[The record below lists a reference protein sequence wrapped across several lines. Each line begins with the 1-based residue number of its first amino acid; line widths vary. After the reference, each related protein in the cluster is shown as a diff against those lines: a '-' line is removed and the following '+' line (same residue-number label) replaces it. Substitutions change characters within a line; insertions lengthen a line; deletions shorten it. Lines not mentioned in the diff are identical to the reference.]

1 MKCSENNILNIIGVL
16 AVNCQHPEY
25 STIATGLGAS
35 ATNGQI
41 AITDD
46 LDELISK
53 GLLLPLIRID
63 SDGVSV
69 NNPSGA
75 VIAQNGNGTERV
87 NIANAIKGLTFDL
100 SAQADKAKYYSY
112 VSGAAEGYFVNSDGQ
127 IAGASMDFDSNLLTP
142 LRLNI
147 TGDPQEANGITSHGT
162 TLPTPQLSFTTPD
175 NFIFANQNA
184 IENFFD
190 YEPYAIENFEIS
202 ITSNVATIKGY
213 TKSGKQISFT
223 EATNLVS
230 MDDLGASITF
240 TPTNGTLVSSTIGAS
255 ATLLSVYGIANGFF
269 FNDNFSVPA

>member
-35 ATNGQI
+35 VTSGQI
-41 AITDD
+41 TITADIG
-46 LDELISK
+46 ELIGK

-175 NFIFANQNA
+175 NFIFANQNE

-190 YEPYAIENFEIS
+190 YEPYAIENFEI
-202 ITSNVATIKGY
+202 TVATNVATIKGF

-230 MDDLGASITF
+230 KDDLGATITL
-240 TPTNGTLVSSTIGAS
+240 TPTNGTLVSSAIGAS
-255 ATLLSVYGIANGFF
+255 ASLLSIYGIANGFF
-269 FNDNFSVPA
+269 FNENFPL

>member
-35 ATNGQI
+35 VTSGQI
-41 AITDD
+41 AITADI
-46 LDELISK
+46 DELISK

-127 IAGASMDFDSNLLTP
+127 IAGASMAFGSNLLTP

-147 TGDPQEANGITSHGT
+147 TGDPAEANGITAHGT

-175 NFIFANQNA
+175 NFIFANQNK

-190 YEPYAIENFEIS
+190 YEPYAIETFEI
-202 ITSNVATIKGY
+202 TVASNVATIKGY

-230 MDDLGASITF
+230 KNDLGATITF
-240 TPTNGTLVSSTIGAS
+240 TPTNGTLVSSAIGAS

-269 FNDNFSVPA
+269 FNENFPV

>member
-35 ATNGQI
+35 VTSGQI
-41 AITDD
+41 TITADIG
-46 LDELISK
+46 ELIGK

-75 VIAQNGNGTERV
+75 VIAQNGNGTERI

-100 SAQADKAKYYSY
+100 SAQIDKAKYYSY
-112 VSGAAEGYFVNSDGQ
+112 VSGASEGYFVSSDGQ
-127 IAGASMDFDSNLLTP
+127 IAGASMDFANNRLTP

-147 TGDPQEANGITSHGT
+147 TGDPAEANGITAHGT

-175 NFIFANQNA
+175 NFIFANQNE

-190 YEPYAIENFEIS
+190 YEPYAIENFEI
-202 ITSNVATIKGY
+202 TVATNVATIKGF
-213 TKSGKQISFT
+213 TKSGKLISFT
-223 EATNLVS
+223 EVTNLVS
-230 MDDLGASITF
+230 KDDLGATITL
-240 TPTNGTLVSSTIGAS
+240 TPTNGNLVSSAIGAN
-255 ATLLSVYGIANGFF
+255 ATMLSVYGIANGFF
-269 FNDNFSVPA
+269 FNENFPLV

>member
-16 AVNCQHPEY
+16 AVNCQHPQY

-35 ATNGQI
+35 VTSGQI
-41 AITDD
+41 ALTADVG
-46 LDELISK
+46 ELIGK

-100 SAQADKAKYYSY
+100 SAQADKAKYYAF
-112 VSGAAEGYFVNSDGQ
+112 VSGAAEGYFVSSDGQ
-127 IAGASMDFDSNLLTP
+127 IAGASMDFANNRLTP

-147 TGDPQEANGITSHGT
+147 TGDPAEANGITAHGT

-175 NFIFANQNA
+175 NFIFANQNG

-190 YEPYAIENFEIS
+190 YEPYAIENFEI
-202 ITSNVATIKGY
+202 TVASNIATIKGY

-230 MDDLGASITF
+230 TDDLGASITF
-240 TPTNGTLVSSTIGAS
+240 TATNGTLVSSAIGAS
-255 ATLLSVYGIANGFF
+255 ATMLSVYGIANGFI
-269 FNDNFSVPA
+269 FNENFPL

>member
-35 ATNGQI
+35 VTSGQI
-41 AITDD
+41 AITADI
-46 LDELISK
+46 DELISK

-127 IAGASMDFDSNLLTP
+127 IAGASMAFGSNLLTP

-147 TGDPQEANGITSHGT
+147 TGDPAEANGITAHGT

-175 NFIFANQNA
+175 NFIFANQNK

-190 YEPYAIENFEIS
+190 YEPYAIETFEI
-202 ITSNVATIKGY
+202 TVASNVATIKGY

-230 MDDLGASITF
+230 KDDLGATITF
-240 TPTNGTLVSSTIGAS
+240 TPTNGTLVSSAIGAS
-255 ATLLSVYGIANGFF
+255 ATLLSVYGIANGFI
-269 FNDNFSVPA
+269 FNENFPV

>member
-25 STIATGLGAS
+25 STIATGLGATAS
-35 ATNGQI
+35 SGQLS
-41 AITDD
+41 ITANISQ
-46 LDELISK
+46 LIGK

-87 NIANAIKGLTFDL
+87 NIADAVKGLTFDL
-100 SAQADKAKYYSY
+100 SAQIDKAKYYSY
-112 VSGAAEGYFVNSDGQ
+112 VSGAIEGYFVNSDGQ
-127 IAGASMDFDSNLLTP
+127 IAGASMNFTSNLLTP

-175 NFIFANQNA
+175 DFIFANQA
-184 IENFFD
+184 GIENFFD
-190 YEPYAIENFEIS
+190 YEPYAIENFKV
-202 ITSNVATIKGY
+202 TKVSNVVTIKGF
-213 TKSGKQISFT
+213 TKSGKQIMFT
-223 EATNLVS
+223 EATNLIS
-230 MDDLGASITF
+230 ADDLGTAITF
-240 TPTNGTLVSSTIGAS
+240 TPTNGALVSSAIGAT
-255 ATLLSVYGIANGFF
+255 ATLLSVYGIANGFI
-269 FNDNFSVPA
+269 FNENFPV

>member
-16 AVNCQHPEY
+16 AVNCQHPQY

-35 ATNGQI
+35 VTSGQI
-41 AITDD
+41 AITADI
-46 LDELISK
+46 DELISK

-112 VSGAAEGYFVNSDGQ
+112 VSGAAEGYLVNSDGQ
-127 IAGASMDFDSNLLTP
+127 IAGASMAFGSNLLTP

-147 TGDPQEANGITSHGT
+147 TGDPAEANGITAHGT

-175 NFIFANQNA
+175 NFIFANQSK

-190 YEPYAIENFEIS
+190 YEPYAIETFEI
-202 ITSNVATIKGY
+202 TVASNVATIKGY

-230 MDDLGASITF
+230 KNDLGATITF
-240 TPTNGTLVSSTIGAS
+240 TPTNGTLVSSAIGAT
-255 ATLLSVYGIANGFF
+255 ATLLSVYGIANGFI
-269 FNDNFSVPA
+269 FNENFPV

>member
-16 AVNCQHPEY
+16 AVNCKHPEY

-35 ATNGQI
+35 VTSGQI
-41 AITDD
+41 TITADI
-46 LDELISK
+46 DELISK

-127 IAGASMDFDSNLLTP
+127 IAGASMAFGSNLLTP

-147 TGDPQEANGITSHGT
+147 TGDPAEANGITAHGT

-175 NFIFANQNA
+175 NFIFANQNK

-190 YEPYAIENFEIS
+190 YEPYAIETFEI
-202 ITSNVATIKGY
+202 TVASNIATIKGY

-230 MDDLGASITF
+230 KNDLGATITF
-240 TPTNGTLVSSTIGAS
+240 TPTNGTLVSSAIGAS

-269 FNDNFSVPA
+269 FNENFSVSA

>member
-35 ATNGQI
+35 VTSGQI
-41 AITDD
+41 TITADI
-46 LDELISK
+46 DELISK
-53 GLLLPLIRID
+53 GILLPLIRID

-69 NNPSGA
+69 NNPSSA

-112 VSGAAEGYFVNSDGQ
+112 VSGAAEGYLVNSDGQ
-127 IAGASMDFDSNLLTP
+127 IAGASMVFGSNLLTP

-147 TGDPQEANGITSHGT
+147 TGDPAEANGITAHGT

-175 NFIFANQNA
+175 NFIFANQNK

-190 YEPYAIENFEIS
+190 YEPYAIETFA
-202 ITSNVATIKGY
+202 ITVATNVATIKGY

-230 MDDLGASITF
+230 KNDLGATITF
-240 TPTNGTLVSSTIGAS
+240 TPTNGALVSSAIGAT
-255 ATLLSVYGIANGFF
+255 ATLLSVYGIANGFI
-269 FNDNFSVPA
+269 FNENFPV

>member
-16 AVNCQHPEY
+16 AVNCQHPQY
-25 STIATGLGAS
+25 STISTGLGAS
-35 ATNGQI
+35 ATSGQI
-41 AITDD
+41 AITADIG
-46 LDELISK
+46 ELIGK

-75 VIAQNGNGTERV
+75 VIAQNGNGTERI

-100 SAQADKAKYYSY
+100 SAQADKAKYYSF
-112 VSGAAEGYFVNSDGQ
+112 VSGAAEGYFVNSEGQ
-127 IAGASMDFDSNLLTP
+127 IAGASMDFANNRLTP

-147 TGDPQEANGITSHGT
+147 TGDPAEANGITAHGT

-175 NFIFANQNA
+175 NFIFANQNE

-190 YEPYAIENFEIS
+190 YEPYAIENFDIT

-213 TKSGKQISFT
+213 TKSGKLISFT

-230 MDDLGASITF
+230 TDDLGATITL
-240 TPTNGTLVSSTIGAS
+240 TPTNGNLVSSAIGAS
-255 ATLLSVYGIANGFF
+255 ASLLSIYGIANGFF
-269 FNDNFSVPA
+269 FNDNFSV

>member
-25 STIATGLGAS
+25 STIATGLEAS

-41 AITDD
+41 AITADIG
-46 LDELISK
+46 ELISK

-100 SAQADKAKYYSY
+100 SAQADKAKYYSF

-127 IAGASMDFDSNLLTP
+127 IAGASFGSSLLTP

-190 YEPYAIENFEIS
+190 YEPYAIEAFEMS

-213 TKSGKQISFT
+213 TRSGKQISFT

-230 MDDLGASITF
+230 KDDLGASITL
-240 TPTNGTLVSSTIGAS
+240 TATNGALVSSAIGAN

-269 FNDNFSVPA
+269 FNDNFPVPA

>member
-16 AVNCQHPEY
+16 AVNCQHPQY

-35 ATNGQI
+35 ATSGQI
-41 AITDD
+41 ALTADIG
-46 LDELISK
+46 ELIGK

-69 NNPSGA
+69 NNPSSA
-75 VIAQNGNGTERV
+75 VVAQNGNGTERI

-100 SAQADKAKYYSY
+100 SAQADKAKYYSF

-147 TGDPQEANGITSHGT
+147 TGDPAEANGITAHGT

-175 NFIFANQNA
+175 NFIFANQA
-184 IENFFD
+184 DIENFFD
-190 YEPYAIENFEIS
+190 YEPYAIENFEV
-202 ITSNVATIKGY
+202 TVASNVATIKGY
-213 TKSGKQISFT
+213 TKSGKKISFT

-230 MDDLGASITF
+230 KDDLGATITF
-240 TPTNGTLVSSTIGAS
+240 TATNGNLVSSAIGAS
-255 ATLLSVYGIANGFF
+255 ATLLSVFGIANGFI
-269 FNDNFSVPA
+269 FNENFAV

>member
-16 AVNCQHPEY
+16 AVNCQHPQY

-35 ATNGQI
+35 ATSGQI
-41 AITDD
+41 ALTADI
-46 LDELISK
+46 DELISK

-175 NFIFANQNA
+175 DFIFANQA
-184 IENFFD
+184 GIENFFD
-190 YEPYAIENFEIS
+190 YEPYAIENFEV
-202 ITSNVATIKGY
+202 TEVSNVVTIKGF
-213 TKSGKQISFT
+213 TKSGKQIKFT
-223 EATNLVS
+223 EATNLIS
-230 MDDLGASITF
+230 ADDLGTVITF
-240 TPTNGTLVSSTIGAS
+240 TPTNGALVSSTIRAT
-255 ATLLSVYGIANGFF
+255 ATLLSVYGIANGFI
-269 FNDNFSVPA
+269 FNENFPV

>member
-16 AVNCQHPEY
+16 AVNCQHPQY

-35 ATNGQI
+35 ATSGQI
-41 AITDD
+41 ALTADIG
-46 LDELISK
+46 ELIGK

-87 NIANAIKGLTFDL
+87 NIADAVKGLTFDL
-100 SAQADKAKYYSY
+100 SAQIDKAKYYSF
-112 VSGAAEGYFVNSDGQ
+112 VSGAIEGYFVNSDGQ
-127 IAGASMDFDSNLLTP
+127 IAGASMDFDSNVLTP

-175 NFIFANQNA
+175 DFIFANQA
-184 IENFFD
+184 DIENFFD
-190 YEPYAIENFEIS
+190 YEPYAIENFKV
-202 ITSNVATIKGY
+202 TKASNVVTIKGF

-223 EATNLVS
+223 EATNLISV
-230 MDDLGASITF
+230 DDLGTAITF
-240 TPTNGTLVSSTIGAS
+240 TATNGALVSSALGAT
-255 ATLLSVYGIANGFF
+255 ATLLSVYGIANGFI
-269 FNDNFSVPA
+269 FNENFPV

>member
-16 AVNCQHPEY
+16 AVNCQHPQY

-41 AITDD
+41 AITADI
-46 LDELISK
+46 DELISK

-112 VSGAAEGYFVNSDGQ
+112 VSGAAEGYLVNSDGQ
-127 IAGASMDFDSNLLTP
+127 IAGASMAFGSNLLTP

-147 TGDPQEANGITSHGT
+147 TGDPAESNGITAHGT

-175 NFIFANQNA
+175 NFIFANQSK

-190 YEPYAIENFEIS
+190 YEPYAIETFEI
-202 ITSNVATIKGY
+202 TVASNVATIKGY

-230 MDDLGASITF
+230 KNDLGATITF
-240 TPTNGTLVSSTIGAS
+240 TPTNGTLVSSAIGAS
-255 ATLLSVYGIANGFF
+255 ATLLSVYGIANGFI
-269 FNDNFSVPA
+269 FNENFPV

>member
-35 ATNGQI
+35 VTSGQI
-41 AITDD
+41 AITADI
-46 LDELISK
+46 DELISK

-112 VSGAAEGYFVNSDGQ
+112 VSGAAEGYLVNSDGQ
-127 IAGASMDFDSNLLTP
+127 IAGASMVFGSNLLTP

-147 TGDPQEANGITSHGT
+147 TGDPAEANGITAHGT

-175 NFIFANQNA
+175 NFIFANQSK

-190 YEPYAIENFEIS
+190 YEPYAIETFEI
-202 ITSNVATIKGY
+202 TVATNVATIKGY

-230 MDDLGASITF
+230 KDDLGATVTF
-240 TPTNGTLVSSTIGAS
+240 TPTNGALVSSAIGAS

-269 FNDNFSVPA
+269 FNENFSV

>member
-16 AVNCQHPEY
+16 AVNCQHPQY

-35 ATNGQI
+35 ATSGQI
-41 AITDD
+41 ALTADIG
-46 LDELISK
+46 ELIGK

-87 NIANAIKGLTFDL
+87 NIADAVKGLTFDL
-100 SAQADKAKYYSY
+100 SAQIDKAKYYSY
-112 VSGAAEGYFVNSDGQ
+112 VSGAIEGYFVNSDGQ
-127 IAGASMDFDSNLLTP
+127 IAGASMDFTANVLTP

-175 NFIFANQNA
+175 DFIFANQA
-184 IENFFD
+184 DIENFFD
-190 YEPYAIENFEIS
+190 YEPYAIENFKV
-202 ITSNVATIKGY
+202 TKASNVVTIKGF

-223 EATNLVS
+223 EATNLISV
-230 MDDLGASITF
+230 DDLGTAITF
-240 TPTNGTLVSSTIGAS
+240 TATNGALVSSALGAT
-255 ATLLSVYGIANGFF
+255 ATLLSVYGIANGFI
-269 FNDNFSVPA
+269 FNENFPV